1 MGKHKK
7 KRHRSEHNSPDHK
20 KSSFSN
26 SYYNADDDYRNIRNR
41 EKKSKTEEIVKNSDA
56 TDEILK
62 SSSSNQVYLKD
73 ISPDFSWTDYR
84 STLNKIFFHDRGKI
98 KRNTSQYDEF
108 WIFLKK
114 YQEVQQKAAIKKL
127 QESDGTSNQ
136 TKPKVNF
143 YLDSEELNNMMM
155 RGHLFRDDAESP
167 LCQDRL
173 VEFAY
178 IIELYLNCIKKQE
191 ETKLKKLREAQ
202 ENLPISKYRTE
213 ILRAVENNQIILVA
227 GDTGCGKSTQV
238 PQYLMAAGYDSIACT
253 QPRRIACISLCKRV
267 AYETQNEYKS
277 EIGYQIRFEKSK
289 TQHTKI
295 LFLTEGL
302 LLRQVSSDPMLS
314 MYKVV
319 ILDEVHERH
328 LSCDFLLGI
337 MKCLTVQRPDLKIL
351 LMSATINIEL
361 FSDYFNNCPVI
372 QVPGRLFPIQVK
384 YCPVSSEERKSST
397 GKLNP
402 VPYIHVLNIIDQK
415 YPEDERGDVLIFLSG
430 MTEISIVEEAA
441 KAYAEKSSKWII
453 LPLHSTLSIED
464 QDKVFDI
471 APEGV
476 RKCIISTNVAETSIT
491 IDGVR
496 FVVDSGKVKE
506 MSYHPVCHM
515 QRLQEFWISKASAE
529 QRKGRAGRTGPGV
542 CFRLYSQK
550 EYDDLAAYTKPEIQR
565 VPLDSLLLQLLSMGL
580 PNARK
585 FPFLE
590 PPDPSSIEE
599 SLQNLK
605 SQGALTDEEELT
617 PMGSMLSKLP
627 VDITIGKMLIH
638 GCMFSVIEPM
648 LSLAAA
654 LSVQSP
660 FTNRSVRDPEMR
672 ASRQSFESDHGDP
685 FTLLNAFHKWLEVKV
700 ERQNSRKWCRRKGLE
715 EQRFYEMTKLR
726 RQFKELLKDSGILP
740 EDFIHTSSQQRSN
753 RHGEISHLRDMKRQ
767 FHQAPRK
774 RKVLRLES
782 DHFYN
787 EDEDS
792 DDGRIDIH
800 DIDFWIS
807 NNSWQVQL
815 LSSKSQVSSYRDMV
829 CLKFIVCNAL
839 YPRFAIADVHNTYN
853 NSTDQHFHTK
863 AIANVMEE
871 ISVKKEQDID
881 EDDCTLPDLPETQL
895 GLERRNLDELFTN
908 FSEENRCSEYIKSIN
923 KSLTSSSD
931 SEDDVEEEISEED
944 VDEDDPTY
952 PGPSQISNV
961 TWVKKQ
967 ELDKLIPNFS
977 EEQGPSDDITSI
989 KFPAPIDIFLSI
1001 ITVTFIEKIVLQTNL
1016 YASQSGKKFSAVSLE
1031 EMLVFLAINLV
1042 MGIKHM
1048 PSYRDFWSTDEIL
1061 HDEYVSKQ
1069 MPVKRFSWILGH
1081 LHMNDKSL
1089 QPKKGEANFDKLF
1102 KLRPLLTH
1110 LSERFTSVYKPGQN
1124 QAIDEAI
1131 IEFKE
1136 SGLLKQY
1143 KPKGRINNEFK
1154 VCMRCDDGG
1163 YVCQFEIYTGK
1174 AKEAVKK
1181 NLGEKVAMTLTSSLY
1196 GKNHRVYMNN
1206 FFTSYELFRFLETKN
1221 VFCCGEVNLN
1231 QKDLPK
1237 NLKDDKNLNRG
1248 DFDWAISSDGLTCLK
1263 WKDKSCVSILSS
1275 LGDSVEIAQVQ
1286 RRQRNG
1292 DKIQLICPKAVKD
1305 YYKNMGF
1312 VAYFNQMK
1320 CLYQIDR
1327 KSMKWWHRI
1336 FFHFLDVAVVNSYII
1351 YQMLPVSQLELK
1363 TLKVFRIDIIRSL
1376 MMMGRLEVIPKR
1388 KFSDPPILIKKHKP
1402 HVPVEKR
1409 LKNVGHFAIKC
1420 KPRRCAYCS
1429 TAKKP
1434 HTTRWMCETCNGKPF
1449 VVLHPNGTLA
1459 LQPEYLQL
1467 KETDIIEIKNLRT
1480 TTPFSKKHQIV
1491 SFLSLLETT
1500 KPFLVNCL
1508 RVPAAHTL
1516 LLCCHSLDTNQD
1528 FTRTVCDGWI
1538 ELRFPET
1545 ESIQDFV
1552 YQAFNI
1558 RDSWQKLLQ
1567 KAFEEFTMDKEAKIE
1582 EIHKMGKR
1590 IFELISGF
1598 FHTEIIHSVR
1608 RLLAAD
1614 VKNLYI
1620 GPQGGDV
1627 PVAVGLLDDAQTAQE
1642 NTVKGGLQIKPYLTY
1657 NCLVDLEDKYLQYIQ
1672 KHWTCLSC
1680 GKEMVATILDQI
1692 RHKETC
1698 EGQNEKSIDVPEETN
1713 KGPPKKSYFCQ
1724 ACQKEFLLTLPDIL
1738 RHKRSHSSSSS

>member
-1 MGKHKK
+1 MDKHKK
-7 KRHRSEHNSPDHK
+7 KYHGSKDKSPNYTKRS
-20 KSSFSN
+20 SSN
-26 SYYNADDDYRNIRNR
+26 RYYDGYEDDDYRSIKNR
-41 EKKSKTEEIVKNSDA
+41 EKRSKTRDVA
-56 TDEILK
+56 DETSK
-62 SSSSNQVYLKD
+62 PSTSKKVYLKD
-73 ISPDFSWTDYR
+73 TCPDFLWTEYR

-114 YQEVQQKAAIKKL
+114 YQEVQQKAAMKKL
-127 QESDGTSNQ
+127 LESDGTSCK
-136 TKPKVNF
+136 TKPKVDF
-143 YLDSEELNNMMM
+143 SMDSEELNNMMM
-155 RGHLFRDDAESP
+155 RGHLFRDDTESP
-167 LCQDRL
+167 LNQDRL

-178 IIELYLNCIKKQE
+178 IIGLYLNCLKKQE
-191 ETKLKKLREAQ
+191 ETRLKKLKEAQ

-213 ILRAVENNQIILVA
+213 ILRAVENNQVVLVA

-337 MKCLTVQRPDLKIL
+337 MKCLTIQRPDLKIL

-384 YCPVSSEERKSST
+384 YYPVSTEELKSST

-402 VPYIHVLNIIDQK
+402 APYIRVLNLIDQK

-542 CFRLYSQK
+542 CFRLFSQK
-550 EYDDLAAYTKPEIQR
+550 EYDGLAAYTKPEIQR

-605 SQGALTDEEELT
+605 SQGALTEDEELT

-627 VDITIGKMLIH
+627 VDVTIGKMLIH

-672 ASRQSFESDHGDP
+672 AARESFESDHGDP

-740 EDFIHTSSQQRSN
+740 EDFIHTSSQQRSS
-753 RHGEISHLRDMKRQ
+753 RHGELSHLRDMKRQ

-782 DHFYN
+782 EHFYN

-792 DDGRIDIH
+792 DDGRVDIQ

-815 LSSKSQVSSYRDMV
+815 LSSRSQVSSYRDMV
-829 CLKFIVCNAL
+829 CLKFVVCNAL

-863 AIANVMEE
+863 
-871 ISVKKEQDID
+871 
-881 EDDCTLPDLPETQL
+881 
-895 GLERRNLDELFTN
+895 
-908 FSEENRCSEYIKSIN
+908 
-923 KSLTSSSD
+923 
-931 SEDDVEEEISEED
+931 
-944 VDEDDPTY
+944 
-952 PGPSQISNV
+952 
-961 TWVKKQ
+961 
-967 ELDKLIPNFS
+967 
-977 EEQGPSDDITSI
+977 
-989 KFPAPIDIFLSI
+989 
-1001 ITVTFIEKIVLQTNL
+1001 
-1016 YASQSGKKFSAVSLE
+1016 
-1031 EMLVFLAINLV
+1031 
-1042 MGIKHM
+1042 
-1048 PSYRDFWSTDEIL
+1048 
-1061 HDEYVSKQ
+1061 
-1069 MPVKRFSWILGH
+1069 
-1081 LHMNDKSL
+1081 
-1089 QPKKGEANFDKLF
+1089 
-1102 KLRPLLTH
+1102 
-1110 LSERFTSVYKPGQN
+1110 
-1124 QAIDEAI
+1124 
-1131 IEFKE
+1131 
-1136 SGLLKQY
+1136 
-1143 KPKGRINNEFK
+1143 
-1154 VCMRCDDGG
+1154 
-1163 YVCQFEIYTGK
+1163 
-1174 AKEAVKK
+1174 
-1181 NLGEKVAMTLTSSLY
+1181 
-1196 GKNHRVYMNN
+1196 
-1206 FFTSYELFRFLETKN
+1206 
-1221 VFCCGEVNLN
+1221 
-1231 QKDLPK
+1231 
-1237 NLKDDKNLNRG
+1237 
-1248 DFDWAISSDGLTCLK
+1248 
-1263 WKDKSCVSILSS
+1263 
-1275 LGDSVEIAQVQ
+1275 
-1286 RRQRNG
+1286 
-1292 DKIQLICPKAVKD
+1292 
-1305 YYKNMGF
+1305 
-1312 VAYFNQMK
+1312 
-1320 CLYQIDR
+1320 
-1327 KSMKWWHRI
+1327 
-1336 FFHFLDVAVVNSYII
+1336 
-1351 YQMLPVSQLELK
+1351 
-1363 TLKVFRIDIIRSL
+1363 
-1376 MMMGRLEVIPKR
+1376 
-1388 KFSDPPILIKKHKP
+1388 
-1402 HVPVEKR
+1402 
-1409 LKNVGHFAIKC
+1409 
-1420 KPRRCAYCS
+1420 
-1429 TAKKP
+1429 
-1434 HTTRWMCETCNGKPF
+1434 GKPF
-1449 VVLHPNGTLA
+1449 AVLHPNGTLA
-1459 LQPEYLQL
+1459 LKPEYLQL
-1467 KETDIIEIKNLRT
+1467 RETDIVELKNVRT
-1480 TTPFSKKHQIV
+1480 VTPLSRKHQIV

-1516 LLCCHSLDTNQD
+1516 LLCSHSLDTNQN
-1528 FTRTVCDGWI
+1528 FTRIICDGWI

-1552 YQAFNI
+1552 YQSFNI

-1567 KAFEEFTMDKEAKIE
+1567 KAFEEFTMDKETKVE

-1590 IFELISGF
+1590 IFELIAEF
-1598 FHTEIIHSVR
+1598 FHTEIVHSVR

-1614 VKNLYI
+1614 IKNLYV
-1620 GPQGGDV
+1620 GPQGGEV

-1642 NTVKGGLQIKPYLTY
+1642 NKVKGGLQIKPYLTY

-1672 KHWTCLSC
+1672 KHWTCPSC

-1698 EGQNEKSIDVPEETN
+1698 EGQNEKTIDAPEETN
-1713 KGPPKKSYFCQ
+1713 KGPPKKSYYCSV
-1724 ACQKEFLLTLPDIL
+1724 CEKELLLTLPEIL
-1738 RHKRSHSSSSS
+1738 RHKRSHSSSS